1 MISENTSSFAT
12 VNAEASN
19 DPVGSEDGR
28 DDYSSD
34 NNNKNVEYDN
44 LDEEEDGDEL
54 PNHLADVSWDGE
66 GDTIESPIRS
76 PQATDL
82 EEVTE
87 YAIENVIHSIKV
99 DPAQDQIP
107 YLTEDAITY
116 IVIPKEDSD
125 LEEIPDEETRRE
137 VSPDILDALAM
148 PPLPRRA
155 STASGLPVLEHI
167 PKPIPHRREYIEIS
181 GLVFG
186 LGIWCERYSISRS
199 QYSQIGEDFS
209 DL

>member
-1 MISENTSSFAT
+1 MVEMITPATIIIRMLNMITLMKKKMETSFQTISLMCLGMAKAT
-12 VNAEASN
+12 QLRAQY
-19 DPVGSEDGR
+19 GLL
-28 DDYSSD
+28 
-34 NNNKNVEYDN
+34 KQ
-44 LDEEEDGDEL
+44 L
-54 PNHLADVSWDGE
+54 
-66 GDTIESPIRS
+66 
-76 PQATDL
+76 
-82 EEVTE
+82 
-87 YAIENVIHSIKV
+87 IKV